1 MLSTFGCMG
10 DKAIDSPYLHG
21 YALCDLSVRSC
32 SKSLCKMPTQEVL
45 LCCLLMWARST
56 WMDLSHMDKYKE
68 LPHSF
73 HFMQL
78 DEFFLSSRH
87 VTVATRKFELS
98 IVLSSHKPTFQN
110 KRSGELH
117 NWPQKLAFR
126 KNWAHNSISKHKY
139 YARRGTNSCD
149 RAANYIKTI
158 VNVNTL
164 TRVGPSDVKFNMVC
178 QALSGIWACSLKYKS
193 TVAQRGQHYK

>member
-1 MLSTFGCMG
+1 MLLIFCCMG
-10 DKAIDSPYLHG
+10 DKAIDSPYMNTHCVIYQCEAAANPAGKCLHRKFF
-21 YALCDLSVRSC
+21 YAVY
-32 SKSLCKMPTQEVL
+32 
-45 LCCLLMWARST
+45 WAHST
-56 WMDLSHMDKYKE
+56 WMNLSRMDKYKE
-68 LPHSF
+68 LPYSF
-73 HFMQL
+73 GFMQL